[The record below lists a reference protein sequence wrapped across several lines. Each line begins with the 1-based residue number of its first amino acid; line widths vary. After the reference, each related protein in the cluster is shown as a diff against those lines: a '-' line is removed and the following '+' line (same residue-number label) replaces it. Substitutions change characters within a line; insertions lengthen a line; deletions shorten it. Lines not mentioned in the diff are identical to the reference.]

1 MHLSPRFYSISLVVV
16 LSLLLGATAT
26 VACSPSG
33 WQPMAAKVATF
44 TPTAAVTAAI
54 TGTTITTVGPT
65 VTPPGDTVAAASD
78 EVASPTEAPPPG
90 TGTPVVVTYRTP
102 DPTRKPTATPTAR
115 ATTPTPTPT
124 ATVIIPERAVGENP
138 LTGEIVADPGVLQRR
153 PVHVRVGND
162 PAARPQAGLGS
173 ADLVYEEIVEW
184 WVTRFTAVYLSTAPE
199 VVAPIRSA
207 RLINTQLTQQ
217 YQAALVNS
225 GGSDGVRWELSQAPL
240 VNLDEYFFPQP
251 YFYREGEGWQ
261 TRLAV
266 NVQAAHQLM
275 VNKNLE
281 KPVVLRGFTFSQTP
295 LGGQPAETI
304 FIPYPRRTSQ
314 ALWRYDAA
322 SGRYL
327 RWTQGEKMVDSTTSQ
342 QISAANVILYYAPH
356 EPTDIVEDSNGATSI
371 RILVNGEGRVQVCR
385 DGVVIEGI
393 WRTDGSQTPEFL
405 FPNGQPIPLKP
416 GNSWIEVVPTE
427 KFEVLINVTPTPTP
441 QAKG

>member
-1 MHLSPRFYSISLVVV
+1 MRLSRRFHWLSLAV
-16 LSLLLGATAT
+16 LPSLLLGATAT
-26 VACSPSG
+26 AACSPPN
-33 WQPMAAKVATF
+33 WQQMAEKVATF
-44 TPTAAVTAAI
+44 TPTAAVT
-54 TGTTITTVGPT
+54 TTTTTTIT
-65 VTPPGDTVAAASD
+65 PPAGSTATAADAGDTVVAASD
-78 EVASPTEAPPPG
+78 EVMPVEAPPPG
-90 TGTPVVVTYRTP
+90 TGTPHVVTYRTP
-102 DPTRKPTATPTAR
+102 EATRTPTITLTPR
-115 ATTPTPTPT
+115 PTTPTPAPT
-124 ATVIIPERAVGENP
+124 ATVIIPDRPLGENP
-138 LTGEIVADPGVLQRR
+138 LTGEIVADPGALQRR

-162 PAARPQAGLGS
+162 TGARPQAGLGS

-207 RLINTQLTQQ
+207 RLINTPLTQQ

-275 VNKNLE
+275 VKKVLA
-281 KPVVLRGFTFSQTP
+281 KPVVLRGFTFSDTP
-295 LGGQPAETI
+295 VGGQPAETI

-314 ALWRYDAA
+314 ALWRYDPA

-327 RWTQGEKMVDSTTSQ
+327 RWTQGEKMLDSTTKQ
-342 QISAANVILYYAPH
+342 QISAANVIVYYAPH

-371 RILVNGEGRVQVCR
+371 RILINGEGRVQVFR
-385 DGVVIEGI
+385 DGVMIEGT

-405 FPNGQPIPLKP
+405 FPNGQPIPLKR

-427 KFEVLINVTPTPTP
+427 KFQLLINETPTP
-441 QAKG
+441 QPKQ